1 MKSLK
6 TLAAITTAVLSM
18 ACTQVETGRIVL
30 QGEITGNPGEVI
42 VVSYLPGQRIGY
54 HYPEVEGGRFE
65 FSLDGIEGFTDLIV
79 SVGGVEFGARVNALD
94 TLRMSFVV
102 NKYLEDVE
110 VSYDGANEKESRI
123 WTDFYETYLHWSN
136 YDIIAYRDESIPY
149 EESIAK
155 FERCDSIFR
164 AKHKADFNDY
174 YEHRTELAHDLL
186 KSILL
191 EMMSERDGVKPF
203 EYPEYVEMLQKVDP
217 NDPDQVVFPMVN
229 RWMSYKLLEFEGSMV
244 EKCVAFLQKYGSSLK
259 NPAVNAMLVDYMAMV
274 CMEKI
279 DADRLDM
286 YEPFFA
292 ELEKFVPSN
301 PELVAGYR
309 RQIDAIRSTMPGSS
323 VPDTTMKTPEGEDV
337 MLSSLFGK
345 VLYVDAWATW
355 CGPCINEGPYFRA
368 LAEKYKDDPRI
379 CFVSVSLDSTDKP
392 WLEFLAEE
400 KPFWPQYRLDGASQ
414 DEFCDKVGLNTIPRF
429 FLIDAEGRFIYS
441 DCARPS
447 SEGIEQILNEAI
459 NR

>member
-30 QGEITGNPGEVI
+30 QGEITGNPGEV
-42 VVSYLPGQRIGY
+42 VVLSYLPGQRIGY

-94 TLRMSFVV
+94 TLRMNFVV

-155 FERCDSIFR
+155 FERCDSTFR
-164 AKHKADFNDY
+164 AKYKADFNDY

-191 EMMSERDGVKPF
+191 EMMSDRDGVEPF

-244 EKCVAFLQKYGSSLK
+244 DKCVAFLQKYGSSLK
-259 NPAVNAMLVDYMAMV
+259 NPAVNGMLVDYMAMV
-274 CMEKI
+274 CMEKTK
-279 DADRLDM
+279 LSPPTTLQT
-286 YEPFFA
+286 E
-292 ELEKFVPSN
+292 
-301 PELVAGYR
+301 
-309 RQIDAIRSTMPGSS
+309 RSTMISGSS
-323 VPDTTMKTPEGEDV
+323 
-337 MLSSLFGK
+337 
-345 VLYVDAWATW
+345 
-355 CGPCINEGPYFRA
+355 
-368 LAEKYKDDPRI
+368 
-379 CFVSVSLDSTDKP
+379 
-392 WLEFLAEE
+392 
-400 KPFWPQYRLDGASQ
+400 
-414 DEFCDKVGLNTIPRF
+414 
-429 FLIDAEGRFIYS
+429 
-441 DCARPS
+441 
-447 SEGIEQILNEAI
+447 
-459 NR
+459 